1 MRLQQGL
8 VEAMHH
14 TKLMPMLGT
23 LIGSGSR
30 FPAMAQSSSRIT
42 RDQNPQ
48 ALQDTPKASSMYE

>member
-1 MRLQQGL
+1 M
-8 VEAMHH
+8 EAMHH